1 MCISG
6 MPNMIYLTAMSVLDV
21 LESKADLLNNKNL
34 PCRVPSDKIFHHLK
48 TVNSNPFYIIKY

>member
-6 MPNMIYLTAMSVLDV
+6 MPNMIYLIAMSNVLDV
-21 LESKADLLNNKNL
+21 LESKAVLLNKNH

-48 TVNSNPFYIIKY
+48 TVNSNSFYITKY